1 MTDEGNRETG
11 LGFTSNVEDKREG
24 SDPPLDVPHVR
35 SQTTLPGHARL
46 GVPFPI
52 RLFSHSHETTH

>member
-1 MTDEGNRETG
+1 MEGIGR
-11 LGFTSNVEDKREG
+11 LDWVFTSNVEDKREG
-24 SDPPLDVPHVR
+24 LDPPLDVPHVR

-52 RLFSHSHETTH
+52 RLFSHSHKATH